1 MKYIIGIDIGT
12 TATKGVL
19 YGEDGSEVAKL
30 AISYPLIQEEAGQAE
45 EDPQLIFDA
54 VQKMIYQLSQKASG
68 KILAISWSSQMHS
81 LIGLGENNE
90 LLTNSITWADN
101 RSSDV
106 VQRAKKSGWARMIYQ
121 QTGMPPHPMAPV
133 YKLLWLKEEQPT
145 LFAQVKKWIS
155 IKEYIIWRLTGKIL
169 TDTTMA
175 AGSGMM
181 NLKTLTW
188 DEKIL
193 AQIGLDQAQLPTI
206 ADQQSTVG
214 KIIPEYRAKL
224 GLNDETQIV
233 LGACDGLDR
242 ALNKTPESTAK
253 FAGHDSQ

>member
-106 VQRAKKSGWARMIYQ
+106 VQRAKKSR
-121 QTGMPPHPMAPV
+121 
-133 YKLLWLKEEQPT
+133 
-145 LFAQVKKWIS
+145 
-155 IKEYIIWRLTGKIL
+155 
-169 TDTTMA
+169 
-175 AGSGMM
+175 AGQ
-181 NLKTLTW
+181 
-188 DEKIL
+188 E
-193 AQIGLDQAQLPTI
+193 
-206 ADQQSTVG
+206 
-214 KIIPEYRAKL
+214 
-224 GLNDETQIV
+224 
-233 LGACDGLDR
+233 
-242 ALNKTPESTAK
+242 
-253 FAGHDSQ
+253 